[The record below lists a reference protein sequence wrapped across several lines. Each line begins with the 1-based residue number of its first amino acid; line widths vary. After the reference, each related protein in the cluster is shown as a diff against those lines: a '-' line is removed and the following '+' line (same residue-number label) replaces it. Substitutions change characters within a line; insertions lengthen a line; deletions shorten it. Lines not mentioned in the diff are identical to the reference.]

1 MDNLWEL
8 KHPMLCPVS
17 SENGPMLC
25 LTDVWHCLHL
35 HENAY
40 LMTCKNSKRL
50 QNKEDCSI
58 YATSAFF
65 LPPRSHRSDGVI
77 GLQEVCNPT
86 SCLEEDC
93 LQHQIRS
100 AVALTTWSSTTPVE
114 GDVTQPPGQPIP
126 GLCYPP
132 RAIFFFLNVQTES
145 PSYARKD
152 CFFQEKFTFF
162 HGLFYWNQR
171 KR

>member
-8 KHPMLCPVS
+8 KHPILCPVS
-17 SENGPMLC
+17 SESGPMLC
-25 LTDVWHCLHL
+25 LTDVWHCSHL

-50 QNKEDCSI
+50 QNKEDYSI
-58 YATSAFF
+58 YATSVFF
-65 LPPRSHRSDGVI
+65 LSPRSHRSDGGF
-77 GLQEVCNPT
+77 GLQEVCSST

-114 GDVTQPPGQPIP
+114 GDVTSSLGSLFQVCATLLVQF
-126 GLCYPP
+126 L
-132 RAIFFFLNVQTES
+132 FFLNVQTES
-145 PSYARKD
+145 PSHAKKD

-162 HGLFYWNQR
+162 HGLFCWNQR
-171 KR
+171 ER